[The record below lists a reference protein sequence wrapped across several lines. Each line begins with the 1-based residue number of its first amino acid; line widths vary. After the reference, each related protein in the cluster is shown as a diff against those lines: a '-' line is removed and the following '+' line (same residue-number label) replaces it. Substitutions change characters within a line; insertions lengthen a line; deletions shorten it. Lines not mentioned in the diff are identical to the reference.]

1 MLSSLPRVNESRYDT
16 TVSMA
21 AACNYKIEKQGSR
34 DPPLRA
40 GLKPGRCNG
49 QNKRQRN
56 DAIRLRGR
64 ELNARGA
71 PTRYRTAA
79 RCSGILLDAG
89 RGKSGKRLSGNAAL
103 MTLVGRGGG

>member
-64 ELNARGA
+64 ELNARVA
-71 PTRYRTAA
+71 PTRARTAA
-79 RCSGILLDAG
+79 RGPGMLVDAG
-89 RGKSGKRLSGNAAL
+89 RGSSGTQVSAKEARS
-103 MTLVGRGGG
+103 